1 MIGEGQ
7 GAGRDG
13 GYAMAALLVGL
24 AVMAVLMSAAVPAW
38 RTLAQREREEELV
51 FRGEQYARA
60 VMLFQRKYGGSLPPK
75 LDVLLEQRFLR
86 KKYRDPMTADGEFQL
101 VYQVSAAGPLGPG
114 TAGTATRPGV
124 RPTPTAPSQPAPE
137 EGRRTGPGTGLRGG
151 VMGVVSRSK
160 GQALRTY
167 QGRSRYNEW
176 QFLYSTLKA
185 NRPPGPEPGAVP
197 GVSSRPGFPP
207 GGSARPGV
215 SPLTPTRPRD

>member
-1 MIGEGQ
+1 MIRKGQ
-7 GAGRDG
+7 GGRGDH

-60 VMLFQRKYGGSLPPK
+60 VMLFQRKFGGSLPPK

-86 KKYRDPMTADGEFQL
+86 RKYRDPMTADGEFQL
-101 VYQVSAAGPLGPG
+101 VYQVSAAGPLAPG
-114 TAGTATRPGV
+114 TAGAATRPGV
-124 RPTPTAPSQPAPE
+124 VPTPGRPAE
-137 EGRRTGPGTGLRGG
+137 VAAADARRTGPGTGMRGG

-185 NRPPGPEPGAVP
+185 NRPPGPEPGATP
-197 GVSSRPGFPP
+197 GISPRPGFPP
-207 GGSARPGV
+207 GGSPRPGV
-215 SPLTPTRPRD
+215 TPLRPARPRE